1 MLAIVVTDDS
11 ARSLLWTE
19 VPGPPI
25 GPDQVRVRAH
35 ATAVNRA
42 DLLQRR
48 GLYPV
53 PLGASEIL
61 GLEVAG
67 TIAEVGADVSG
78 WRVGDRV
85 CALLE
90 GGGYAEEVAVDA
102 SMLIAIPEGMS
113 FVDAAALPE
122 VIYTAY
128 LNVVVEPALQR
139 GETVLVHAAA
149 SGVGTA
155 AVQLCAALG
164 HTCYA
169 TTTAAK
175 LDVVRALGAAAA
187 FDRQA
192 DDFERAI
199 AEATGKRGVD
209 VILDPV
215 GASYLE
221 KNIRCL
227 AEGGRLVNIGLLGGT
242 TAQLDIARVLTR
254 RLRVIGSVLR
264 SRSRAEKVAI
274 TAGLMRDV
282 WPHVR
287 SGAIRPIVERTFP
300 IADAAAAHA
309 LLGSN
314 TTVGKIV
321 LTLDC

>member
-1 MLAIVVTDDS
+1 MRAIVVADDS
-11 ARSLLWTE
+11 ARSLVWAE
-19 VPGPPI
+19 VPAPTI
-25 GPDQVRVRAH
+25 GPEQVRVRAH

-53 PLGASEIL
+53 PPGASDIL

-67 TIAEVGADVSG
+67 TIAAVSG

-102 SMLIAIPEGMS
+102 SMLIAVPESMS

-122 VIYTAY
+122 VVYTAY
-128 LNVVVEPALQR
+128 LNVVVEPALQP
-139 GETVLVHAAA
+139 GESVLVHAAA

-155 AVQLCAALG
+155 AVQLCKALG

-169 TTTAAK
+169 TTTGAK
-175 LDVVRALGAAAA
+175 LDVVRALGATAV

-215 GASYLE
+215 GGSYLE
-221 KNIRCL
+221 KNVRCL

-242 TAQLDIARVLTR
+242 SAQLDIARLLTR
-254 RLRVIGSVLR
+254 RLRIIGSVLR

-274 TAGLMRDV
+274 TAGLLRDV
-282 WPHVR
+282 WPHVTA
-287 SGAIRPIVERTFP
+287 GAIRPVVERTFP
-300 IADAAAAHA
+300 IAEAGAAHA
-309 LLGSN
+309 LLGTN
-314 TTVGKIV
+314 ATVGKIV
-321 LTLDC
+321 LTLDR